1 LTNIVQV
8 LAYLTLEVF
17 FHGHCTPYQRIRIC
31 RQTLDQCCQVGL
43 VKERPDQFGD
53 IAVVVQGNVRM
64 LASRTP

>member
-1 LTNIVQV
+1 
-8 LAYLTLEVF
+8 
-17 FHGHCTPYQRIRIC
+17 
-31 RQTLDQCCQVGL
+31 